1 MRGENRTEIDPDSY
15 RDEIEIKIEIEGE
28 VEIEIEIEKIMK
40 IREAVKEDLPQVL
53 ELIKELAI
61 FEKEPQAVEVTVAD
75 LEREG
80 FGENPLFYCFVATS
94 DALNDHFADNI
105 VGAAII
111 YFRFSTWKGRTLH
124 LEDLI
129 VKESERGKGIG
140 EALYK
145 KVMQFAF
152 DRGLKRVAWDVL
164 DWNSGAI
171 RFYERSG
178 ATIVKD
184 WRVVHMDEKSLKNY
198 INS

>member
-1 MRGENRTEIDPDSY
+1 
-15 RDEIEIKIEIEGE
+15 
-28 VEIEIEIEKIMK
+28 MK
-40 IREAVKEDLPQVL
+40 VREAIKNDMPQVL

-61 FEKEPQAVEVTVAD
+61 FEKEPDAVEVTVAD

-80 FGENPLFYCFVATS
+80 FGENPLFNCFVAEM
-94 DALNDHFADNI
+94 DDEI
-105 VGAAII
+105 VGAALV
-111 YFRFSTWKGRTLH
+111 YYRFSTWKGRTLH

-129 VKESERGKGIG
+129 VKEAKRGNGIG

-145 KVMQFAF
+145 QVMQFAF

-164 DWNSGAI
+164 DWNEGAI

-184 WRVVHMDEKSLKNY
+184 WRVVHMDEKGLYNF
-198 INS
+198 INKSNIK

>member
-1 MRGENRTEIDPDSY
+1 
-15 RDEIEIKIEIEGE
+15 
-28 VEIEIEIEKIMK
+28 MK
-40 IREAVKEDLPQVL
+40 VRKATNDDMPQVL

-61 FEKEPQAVEVTVAD
+61 FENEPDAVEISVAD

-80 FGENPLFYCFVATS
+80 FGENPLFTCFVAES
-94 DALNDHFADNI
+94 NDEI
-105 VGAAII
+105 VGAALV

-129 VKESERGKGIG
+129 VKEAQRGKGIG

-145 KVMQFAF
+145 QVMQFAY

-164 DWNSGAI
+164 DWNKGAI

-178 ATIVKD
+178 ANIVKD
-184 WRVVHMDEKSLKNY
+184 WRVVHMDEKGLKNY

>member
-1 MRGENRTEIDPDSY
+1 MI
-15 RDEIEIKIEIEGE
+15 
-28 VEIEIEIEKIMK
+28 V
-40 IREAVKEDLPQVL
+40 REARKTDMPQVL

-61 FEKEPQAVEVTVAD
+61 FEKEPDAVEVTVAD

-80 FGENPLFYCFVATS
+80 FGNHPLFHCFVA
-94 DALNDHFADNI
+94 DASSELGIESEI
-105 VGAAII
+105 VGAALV
-111 YFRFSTWKGRTLH
+111 YYRFSTWKGRTLH

-145 KVMQFAF
+145 KVMHFAF

-164 DWNSGAI
+164 DWNTGAI

-178 ATIVKD
+178 ASIVKD
-184 WRVVHMDEKSLKNY
+184 WRVVHMDEKGLKNY

>member
-1 MRGENRTEIDPDSY
+1 
-15 RDEIEIKIEIEGE
+15 
-28 VEIEIEIEKIMK
+28 MK
-40 IREAVKEDLPQVL
+40 VREAVKEDMPQVL

-61 FEKEPQAVEVTVAD
+61 FEKEPDAVEISVAD

-80 FGENPLFYCFVATS
+80 FGENPLFTCFVATS
-94 DALNDHFADNI
+94 ASPSDPYPENI
-105 VGAAII
+105 LGAALI
-111 YFRFSTWKGRTLH
+111 YYRFSTWKGRTLH

-145 KVMQFAF
+145 RVMQFAY

-164 DWNSGAI
+164 DWNTGAI

-178 ATIVKD
+178 ANVLER
-184 WRVVHMDEKSLKNY
+184 WRVVHMDEKGLENY
-198 INS
+198 IKNQG

>member
-1 MRGENRTEIDPDSY
+1 MN
-15 RDEIEIKIEIEGE
+15 
-28 VEIEIEIEKIMK
+28 V
-40 IREAVKEDLPQVL
+40 REAKIKDMPQVL

-61 FEKEPQAVEVTVAD
+61 FEKEPDAVEVTVQD

-80 FGENPLFYCFVATS
+80 FGGNPLFTCFVAE
-94 DALNDHFADNI
+94 LNDEI
-105 VGAAII
+105 VGAALV
-111 YFRFSTWKGRTLH
+111 YYRFSTWKGRTLH

-129 VKESERGKGIG
+129 VKEAKRGNGIG

-164 DWNSGAI
+164 DWNTGAI

-178 ATIVKD
+178 ANVLKT
-184 WRVVHMDEKSLKNY
+184 WRVVHMDEKGLKNY

>member
-1 MRGENRTEIDPDSY
+1 M
-15 RDEIEIKIEIEGE
+15 
-28 VEIEIEIEKIMK
+28 
-40 IREAVKEDLPQVL
+40 PQVL

-61 FEKEPQAVEVTVAD
+61 FENEPNAVEVTVTD

-80 FGENPLFYCFVATS
+80 FGENPLFTCFVAVL
-94 DALNDHFADNI
+94 DDEI
-105 VGAAII
+105 VGAALV

-129 VKESERGKGIG
+129 VKEAHRSKGIG

-145 KVMQFAF
+145 QVMKFAYE
-152 DRGLKRVAWDVL
+152 RGLKRVAWDVL
-164 DWNSGAI
+164 DWNKGAI
-171 RFYERSG
+171 KFYERSG
-178 ATIVKD
+178 ANIVKD

>member
-1 MRGENRTEIDPDSY
+1 MI
-15 RDEIEIKIEIEGE
+15 
-28 VEIEIEIEKIMK
+28 V
-40 IREAVKEDLPQVL
+40 REAIKNDMPQVL

-61 FEKEPQAVEVTVAD
+61 FENEPNAVEVTVTD

-80 FGENPLFYCFVATS
+80 FGENPLFTCFVAVLE
-94 DALNDHFADNI
+94 DEI
-105 VGAAII
+105 VGAALV

-129 VKESERGKGIG
+129 VKEAHRSKGIG

-145 KVMQFAF
+145 QVMKFAYE
-152 DRGLKRVAWDVL
+152 RGLKRVAWDVL
-164 DWNSGAI
+164 DWNKGAI
-171 RFYERSG
+171 KFYERSG
-178 ATIVKD
+178 ANIVKD

>member
-1 MRGENRTEIDPDSY
+1 MKVRHA
-15 RDEIEIKIEIEGE
+15 IKSD
-28 VEIEIEIEKIMK
+28 M
-40 IREAVKEDLPQVL
+40 PQVL

-61 FEKEPQAVEVTVAD
+61 FEKEPDAVEITVAD

-80 FGENPLFYCFVATS
+80 FGENPLFTCFVADTS
-94 DALNDHFADNI
+94 TSLSTDSEI
-105 VGAAII
+105 VGAALV

-129 VKESERGKGIG
+129 VKEEKRGQGIG

-145 KVMQFAF
+145 QVMQFAY

-164 DWNSGAI
+164 DWNTGAI

-178 ATIVKD
+178 ANVLKT
-184 WRVVHMDEKSLKNY
+184 WRVVHMDEKGLKNY